1 MFYRVIFLLL
11 IVGSSV
17 LNATTATTI
26 ADGDW
31 EDANVW
37 STHQVPVN
45 PDSIIVSHYIVL
57 NQNRTISAPTVLYI
71 NALGTLCGEYLLETL
86 CNASFINYGHLFLGQ
101 IKTRSGLNYHV
112 IECKNYMIIS
122 GCSPPASG
130 FSSLPPNGSVAV
142 WPPVLC
148 KTIDT
153 NWELGNQ
160 IGLIELQNNVLK
172 IYPNPISNEP
182 LHIETLSY
190 TKMSLTTITGSAI
203 EQQHFDYR
211 TEIDFNKLPFGVY
224 FLELEI
230 DGKKTVKKIIKTN

>member
-1 MFYRVIFLLL
+1 ML

-17 LNATTATTI
+17 LKATTVTTI
-26 ADGDW
+26 AHGNW
-31 EDANVW
+31 EDASVW
-37 STHQVPVN
+37 STQQVPTN

-86 CNASFINYGHLFLGQ
+86 CGASFINYGHLFLGQ

-122 GCSPPASG
+122 GCSPPSSG

-148 KTIDT
+148 KTTDT

-160 IGLIELQNNVLK
+160 IGLIELQNDLLK
-172 IYPNPISNEP
+172 IYPNPLNNEP
-182 LHIETLSY
+182 LHIVTLKSG
-190 TKMSLTTITGSAI
+190 KIRLTTSDGSAI
-203 EQQHFDYR
+203 EQKNFDYK
-211 TEIDFNKLPFGVY
+211 TEIDFTKLPAGIY
-224 FLELEI
+224 FLELEME
-230 DGKKTVKKIIKTN
+230 GKKTVKKIIKTD